1 MTTFELKR
9 KIIAKINQ
17 IEDHDYL
24 ESLHVL
30 LNKATSKDP
39 IKLTDYQRSEIEASQ
54 KDFENSCFIAHED
67 LNQEVKKWLNE
78 K

>member
-1 MTTFELKR
+1 MSTLELKQ
-9 KIIAKINQ
+9 KIIAQINQ
-17 IEDHDYL
+17 IEDRDYL

-30 LNKATSKDP
+30 LNKATSKDS

-54 KDFENSCFIAHED
+54 KDFENNRFIAHED
-67 LNQEVKKWLNE
+67 LNQEVKKWLDE